1 MLLQTAYSMCIS
13 DAAREVMR
21 HYGAESLWNR
31 DHAGI
36 APPSKA
42 HAETDERPG
51 LEAEL
56 QGSKTQG
63 VQEATDGDSDG
74 GRAGR
79 PR

>member
-1 MLLQTAYSMCIS
+1 MCIS